1 VIQTKRIIHSIMGKA
16 KVLSAFA
23 LIILFTATVTVDSKG
38 PGGVE
43 NVNLQSTAAGNGLKG
58 HGFFRDS
65 GVFSTFNAPGAS
77 FFTVAFGRGN
87 GNSTGGYVD
96 GSGKLHGF
104 LLDKIGFHVIDFP
117 RAGATFA
124 ARININGDIVGAYSN
139 NPNTPAFNL
148 PHGFLLQNGSF
159 ITIDIP
165 GAQRTQPFGIN
176 NLGQIVGEYVD
187 QNGKSHGFIRQAN
200 GDFKTINA
208 PDGKSTIAFDI
219 NDIGQIVLLSFDDY
233 IINLGS
239 AYLREANGSDFKE
252 INIPRGSAVVAY
264 GINNNGDIV
273 GDYFDNED
281 VTGHGFLL
289 SGGVATKIDDP
300 DAAGFT
306 VVYDINDGGQ
316 LAGAYD
322 IVTHGYFKDTNGNF
336 TTIDHPLALRVTGEP
351 IGINNLG
358 QIVGAYTTP
367 DELFHGF
374 LRDAGGFTAI
384 DFENA
389 LQTYPHKINDNRQV
403 VGYFVDNDGVHGFLF
418 DHDDFTKI
426 DYCASDYCGNNV
438 LATQAFDIDNNGQ
451 IVGLFIDNQQRV
463 HGFLRDSSRNYSRID
478 VQVDGTVVDGTGI
491 NGVNDL
497 GQMTGTY
504 TDANGDHAYFRDQTG
519 FTINIDKPG
528 AGFTQPWSIDN
539 NGQIVGHYLSGGRLQ
554 GFKWAN
560 GSFTTFTN
568 HPGALVQSVVYDIDN
583 LGKIVGLY
591 Y

>member
-1 VIQTKRIIHSIMGKA
+1 MCKA
-16 KVLSAFA
+16 KVLFAFA
-23 LIILFTATVTVDSKG
+23 LIILFTATVTVDSQG

-43 NVNLQSTAAGNGLKG
+43 NVNRQSIAAGNGLKG
-58 HGFFRDS
+58 HGFFQDS

-104 LLDKIGFHVIDFP
+104 LLDKIGFHMIDYP
-117 RAGATFA
+117 RAEATFA

-148 PHGFLLQNGSF
+148 PHGFLRQQNGSF
-159 ITIDIP
+159 IPIDFP

-200 GDFKTINA
+200 GDFKPINA
-208 PDGKSTIAFDI
+208 QDGGSTILFDI
-219 NDIGQIVLLSFDDY
+219 NDTGKIVGISFDDY
-233 IINLGS
+233 LLGGLGPR
-239 AYLREANGSDFKE
+239 AFLLDAATGMFAP
-252 INIPRGSAVVAY
+252 INIPNGSVPVAY

-273 GDYFDNED
+273 GDYFDNID
-281 VTGHGFLL
+281 VTSHGFML
-289 SGGVATKIDDP
+289 SMGTVTKIVDP
-300 DAAGFT
+300 EASGFT
-306 VVYDINDGGQ
+306 VVYDINDEKQ

-322 IVTHGYFKDTNGNF
+322 IVTHGYFKDTSGNF
-336 TTIDHPLALRVTGEP
+336 TTIDHPMALRVTGEP

-374 LRDAGGFTAI
+374 LRDAGGFTPI
-384 DFENA
+384 DFDDA
-389 LQTYPHKINDNRQV
+389 LQTFPHKINDNGQV
-403 VGYFVDNDGVHGFLF
+403 VGYFVDNDGVHGFQF
-418 DHDDFTKI
+418 NHDLFTKI
-426 DYCASDYCGNNV
+426 DYCASDYCGNDV
-438 LATQAFDIDNNGQ
+438 LATQAFDIDNNGR
-451 IVGLFIDNQQRV
+451 IVGLFIDNQQRA
-463 HGFLRDSSRNYSRID
+463 HGFLRDSSGNYSSID
-478 VQVDGTVVDGTGI
+478 VQVAGTVVDGTGI

-504 TDANGDHAYFRDQTG
+504 TDANGQHAYFRDQAG
-519 FTINIDKPG
+519 FTIKIDKPG
-528 AGFTQPWSIDN
+528 AGYTQPWSIDN